1 MPDTGESTTVR
12 LNRNPRLF
20 DWYLMPESF
29 TARLV
34 SDAIAEFGVGRGCT
48 VLDPFCGTG
57 TTLVAAMLEARN
69 ALGIEVNPFLA
80 FASRTKTRTDY
91 DLPSL
96 RHETEML
103 LTAAHSVLKRMDDEV
118 GCSAVLSE
126 QLPDMPRLERWIARK
141 VACKV
146 IALRRCI
153 EEHVSP
159 HNRDVPVL
167 ALASILRSVSN
178 MKLSPHAFGSREVK
192 HDAPVLPMFERK
204 LRKMLDDIEW
214 LMWVHTH
221 AACDTLD
228 APDMYDR
235 YAGYAGYAGRDGY
248 AGYAGAGIGYAR
260 VVEDDVREAGIL
272 ALADMAGVVGS
283 LLPAQLAI
291 TSPPYLNNLDY
302 TMQTRLELFFLG
314 FVRDMEELKALRK
327 RMMVSDAKAMYR
339 DVLDWQRV
347 EEVQSIQRVA
357 ASIDERLGNRGWGWD
372 YGHMTRQYFG
382 GLLRAMEAVR
392 TMLAPGAHFVMILG
406 ESAHGG
412 VLVPVPDLA
421 VELGRIAGYR
431 SGHVRTLRMRR
442 SSSHAFS
449 LRECAVVLGV

>member
-1 MPDTGESTTVR
+1 MSGTGESTTVR

-29 TARLV
+29 TTGLV

-48 VLDPFCGTG
+48 VLDPFCGAG
-57 TTLVAAMLEARN
+57 TTLVVAMLEGRN
-69 ALGIEVNPFLA
+69 GLGIEVNPFLA

-103 LTAAHSVLKRMDDEV
+103 LTAARSVLKRVDDDA

-192 HDAPVLPMFERK
+192 HDAPVLPMFESK

-214 LMWVHTH
+214 LMWMQTH
-221 AACDTLD
+221 AACNTLD
-228 APDMYDR
+228 MCDGYD
-235 YAGYAGYAGRDGY
+235 GRD
-248 AGYAGAGIGYAR
+248 GAGIGYTR
-260 VVEDDVREAGIL
+260 VVEADVREAGV
-272 ALADMAGVVGS
+272 LADMAGVVGS

-314 FVRDMEELKALRK
+314 FIRDMEELKALRK

-347 EEVQSIQRVA
+347 EDVQSIRRVA
-357 ASIDERLGNRGWGWD
+357 GSIDERLGGRGWGWD
-372 YGHMTRQYFG
+372 YGRMTRQYFG

-392 TMLAPGAHFVMILG
+392 SMLAPGAHFVMILG